1 MVTGAKRGIANHVA
15 QALSQMEILIVKK
28 RLDHKKSESECTEA
42 VKFHE
47 TLSDAER
54 VKLHELD
61 PADVNVALELQ
72 QRWLRQFMLPEEIN
86 GTIVC
91 LLGYYHTYAEKSAG
105 SLEVLRK
112 GKAGQRS
119 LGKDEAKEDTV
130 AYYLIY
136 TMYML
141 LRASVE
147 IQNHDC
153 EQAFSV
159 IATSSH
165 GSNREFLL
173 QFLIERLT
181 MENSPAIR
189 NASALCLSI
198 LSLKAEFLSIIVNQF
213 LTAMDSSKS
222 DDEEREY
229 ASYQRAI
236 SDLAF
241 GFGNDRIE
249 ITMEYL
255 FKLSI
260 KMKKVE
266 RGVLRQE
273 ICYSL
278 KDIFK
283 KLLDPADEI
292 LLQELNLMENSD
304 RAAEFWDIYK
314 SMFECV
320 SRWAKKSSHSAFCY
334 DLMWQ
339 MACLGNKN
347 FLKIP
352 DVENML
358 SALVS
363 GFKKDD
369 LKYLFMGYTRNYIAE
384 LNILFVRE
392 NPQKFIEQ
400 VRELLSYIFSKKKVL
415 YY

>member
-1 MVTGAKRGIANHVA
+1 
-15 QALSQMEILIVKK
+15 
-28 RLDHKKSESECTEA
+28 
-42 VKFHE
+42 
-47 TLSDAER
+47 
-54 VKLHELD
+54 
-61 PADVNVALELQ
+61 
-72 QRWLRQFMLPEEIN
+72 
-86 GTIVC
+86 
-91 LLGYYHTYAEKSAG
+91 
-105 SLEVLRK
+105 
-112 GKAGQRS
+112 
-119 LGKDEAKEDTV
+119 
-130 AYYLIY
+130 
-136 TMYML
+136 
-141 LRASVE
+141 
-147 IQNHDC
+147 
-153 EQAFSV
+153 
-159 IATSSH
+159 
-165 GSNREFLL
+165 
-173 QFLIERLT
+173 
-181 MENSPAIR
+181 
-189 NASALCLSI
+189 
-198 LSLKAEFLSIIVNQF
+198 
-213 LTAMDSSKS
+213 
-222 DDEEREY
+222 
-229 ASYQRAI
+229 
-236 SDLAF
+236 
-241 GFGNDRIE
+241 
-249 ITMEYL
+249 
-255 FKLSI
+255 
-260 KMKKVE
+260 MKKVE